1 MSMKLKDIVKEI
13 SLMSGDAGNDSTSAE
28 LMDDFVGENSKF
40 GAIVK
45 RLYGKDSAE
54 KFWSGEQ
61 YWLAKPEVKNNP
73 LDGRLRGFIKDNAF
87 DSQGSYY
94 IIRNKVGERFWHN
107 LFDLSRPA
115 ETVYVGRIETTPSTG
130 EYSMKRIYGVEGQ
143 VVHWSNIAKEY
154 KGAGFGAFLYD
165 TLLYKYGVLESDT
178 ILYQGSQAMW
188 SKHIPKVASFFG
200 GTIGFYGGSTQS
212 EAQTVVIPLN
222 GEDVN
227 DKNFIGGTLGSFV
240 AFSGNIPAG
249 IKQIAKLTAGLSA
262 RTGTLGIV
270 SVSHKLDA
278 PIDEYTNAGIEIDQ
292 TERSTFLDILDT
304 VSFDELI
311 DIFKDRNMS
320 IDAYEKTDLKKAKK
334 MLMLFENA
342 TVFAEPKGDGIKYEL
357 IQ

>member
-28 LMDDFVGENSKF
+28 LMDDFVAEYSKF

-54 KFWSGEQ
+54 KFWSGDQ
-61 YWLAKPEVKNNP
+61 YWLAKPEIKNKP
-73 LDGRLRGFIKDNAF
+73 LDAKLQDVIENNAF

-94 IIRNKVGERFWHN
+94 IVRHKVDDRIWHN
-107 LFDLSRPA
+107 LFDISRPA
-115 ETVYVGRIETTPSTG
+115 ETVYVGRIETSPSTG
-130 EYSMKRIYGVEGQ
+130 PYSMQRIYGVEGQ

-165 TLLYKYGVLESDT
+165 TLLYNYGVLESDS

-200 GTIGFYGGSTQS
+200 GTVGYYSGGSQS
-212 EAQTVVIPLN
+212 ESQIVVIPLN

-227 DKNFIGGTLGSFV
+227 DKNFIGDVLGSFV
-240 AFSGNIPAG
+240 AFSGNVPAG

-262 RTGTLGIV
+262 RNGTLGIV
-270 SVSHKLDA
+270 SVSHKLDD
-278 PIDEYTNAGIEIDQ
+278 PIDEYTDAGVAINAN
-292 TERSTFLDILDT
+292 ERSTFLDILDT

-320 IDAYEKTDLKKAKK
+320 IDAYEKTDLTKAKK